1 MSKYYSSKGRLNA
14 SVKTKRI
21 QVQIKNLKYATFNV
35 DTRYTLRNKKVDSK
49 TWKDIPSKHP
59 PKEIWCSFINLKQM
73 VRQKAFLQIKN
84 VTSLK
89 IKVQSTNYIMIFNW
103 YKFQW
108 TYVMRSK
115 FSHNSTIKLA
125 SNSLHFRKT
134 FILLDVKEPM
144 SYHSLQK
151 MF

>member
-108 TYVMRSK
+108 TMSCG
-115 FSHNSTIKLA
+115 A
-125 SNSLHFRKT
+125 NSLIT
-134 FILLDVKEPM
+134 VQLSQQVIVYILEKP
-144 SYHSLQK
+144 SYYWMLRNP
-151 MF
+151 